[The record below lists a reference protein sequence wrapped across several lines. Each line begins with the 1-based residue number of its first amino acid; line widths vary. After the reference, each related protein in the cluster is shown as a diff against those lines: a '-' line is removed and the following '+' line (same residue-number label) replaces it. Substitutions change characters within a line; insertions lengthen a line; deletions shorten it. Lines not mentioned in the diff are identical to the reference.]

1 VPGISVVVPVY
12 GVAEFLPGCLDSI
25 LSAGDA
31 DLEVIAV
38 DDASPDGS
46 GAILDERAAVDSR
59 LRVMHLD
66 RNGGQ
71 GHARN
76 LALEQAAGDYVWFV
90 DGDDLVAA
98 GALTAI
104 AKALAVSQP
113 DVLLIDWV
121 SCYPDGRTEPNP
133 GSPLLPAVPAAGCTL
148 AEQPQLIN
156 LSMTSWSKVFR
167 RDFLRGLPVSF
178 AGGIHEDILVTC
190 TALLAATVIGAVDQ
204 VCYRYRR
211 QRPGSAMA
219 TTSTGQ
225 FAVFD
230 SYRHVF
236 ELLAARDAVG
246 APVSDAV
253 RAAIF
258 ERAIWHYTTV
268 LQTTGAGVGRIGLPG
283 LVPRAERHC
292 FFERMHEDFMRY
304 RPPSYRHPA
313 GPRGAKLRLVERDAY
328 WTYSLLEPLNQARV
342 ALRTLAR
349 RHAGPAGLPITR
361 RSSR

>member
-1 VPGISVVVPVY
+1 VPGISVIVPVY
-12 GVAEFLPGCLDSI
+12 RVAEFLPACLDSI
-25 LSAGDA
+25 LAAVDP

-46 GAILDERAAVDSR
+46 GAILDERAAVDDR
-59 LRVMHLD
+59 LRVVHLD
-66 RNGGQ
+66 DNRGQ

-76 LALEQAAGDYVWFV
+76 LALELATGDYVWFV
-90 DGDDLVAA
+90 DGDDLVAD

-104 AKALAVSQP
+104 AKALAANEP
-113 DVLLIDWV
+113 DVLLIDWA
-121 SCYPDGRTEPNP
+121 SSYPDGRTEPNP
-133 GSPLLPAVPAAGCTL
+133 GSALLGAVPLTGCTL

-156 LSMTSWSKVFR
+156 LTMTSWSKLFR

-190 TALLAATVIGAVDQ
+190 AAMLTAAVIGAVDQ
-204 VCYRYRR
+204 VCYSYRR

-230 SYRHVF
+230 SYRRVF
-236 ELLAARDAVG
+236 ELLAARDAAGTSVT
-246 APVSDAV
+246 DAL
-253 RAAIF
+253 RAAVF

-268 LQTTGAGVGRIGLPG
+268 LQTTGVGVGRFGLPG
-283 LVPRAERHC
+283 LVPRSERRR
-292 FFERMHEDFMRY
+292 FFARMHEDFLRY
-304 RPPSYRHPA
+304 RPASYRHPPGA
-313 GPRGAKLRLVERDAY
+313 RGAKLRLVERGAY

-342 ALRTLAR
+342 ALRALAR
-349 RHAGPAGLPITR
+349 RR
-361 RSSR
+361 